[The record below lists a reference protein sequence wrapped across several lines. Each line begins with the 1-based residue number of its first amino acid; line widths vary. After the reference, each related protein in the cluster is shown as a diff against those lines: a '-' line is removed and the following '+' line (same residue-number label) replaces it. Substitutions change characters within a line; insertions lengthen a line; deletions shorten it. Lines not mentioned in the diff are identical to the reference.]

1 MMKNIAF
8 ANTTNAITAS
18 VIESVRD
25 ELNDD
30 QTRMFQRLD
39 ETESSILNALIT
51 TSCTSN
57 TSVVTDDESTLS
69 IITEKVNATEHSP
82 YKFLS

>member
-30 QTRMFQRLD
+30 QTRMLQRLD
-39 ETESSILNALIT
+39 EAESSILNALT
-51 TSCTSN
+51 TTLRTSN
-57 TSVVTDDESTLS
+57 TSIVMDDESTLLA
-69 IITEKVNATEHSP
+69 ITEETNATVSD
-82 YKFLS
+82 KI